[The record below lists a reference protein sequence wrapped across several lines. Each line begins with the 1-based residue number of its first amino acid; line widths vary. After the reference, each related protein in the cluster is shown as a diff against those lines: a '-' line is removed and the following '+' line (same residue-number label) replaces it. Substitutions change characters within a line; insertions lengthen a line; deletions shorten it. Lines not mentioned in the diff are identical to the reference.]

1 MIRRPSCAPAGD
13 GPDGSGLLDRRAAVR
28 FGLAAMLAGLIG
40 FASAPRSRAQQF
52 GGFGLSG
59 SSAPIE
65 IEADQG
71 IEWRREEKVY
81 IARGN
86 ARAARGDLS
95 VNADRISALYRDTP
109 TGGTDIYRITA
120 EGNVKLTSANDTIV
134 GDAATYDLDQGSF
147 IVTGQNLRAQTKGR
161 VLTARDS
168 LEYWEKQQA
177 LVARGNAEVTEG
189 NRRVRAD
196 LLTGYLRKN
205 ADGRS
210 ELYQVEAAGN
220 VRIWRGEE
228 YASAAQAV
236 YNLDSDIA
244 TLSGSVKITRGE
256 NQLNGDYAEF
266 NMKTGVSRIL
276 SKPGSGERVRTLIVP
291 NQPPGAAAP

>member
-1 MIRRPSCAPAGD
+1 VIRRPSRAPAG
-13 GPDGSGLLDRRAAVR
+13 GRPGGSARLDRRTVVR
-28 FGLAAMLAGLIG
+28 FGLAAMVAGLAG
-40 FASAPRSRAQQF
+40 FAVTPRARAQLL
-52 GGFGLSG
+52 GGFNFSG

-65 IEADQG
+65 IEADEG
-71 IEWRREEKVY
+71 IEWRRDEKVY
-81 IARGN
+81 VARGN
-86 ARAARGDLS
+86 AHVARGDLS
-95 VNADRISALYRDTP
+95 VDADRISAHYRDTP

-120 EGNVKLTSANDTIV
+120 EGNVKLTSSSDIIV
-134 GDAATYDLDQGSF
+134 GDVATYDLDQGSF
-147 IVTGQNLRAQTKGR
+147 IVTGQNLRVETKGR

-189 NRRVRAD
+189 NRKVRAD

-205 ADGRS
+205 ADGRA

-220 VRIWRGEE
+220 VRIRRGEE

-266 NMKTGVSRIL
+266 NMRTGVSRIL
-276 SKPGSGERVRTLIVP
+276 SKPGSGARVHTLIVP
-291 NQPPGAAAP
+291 NQPPSATAP